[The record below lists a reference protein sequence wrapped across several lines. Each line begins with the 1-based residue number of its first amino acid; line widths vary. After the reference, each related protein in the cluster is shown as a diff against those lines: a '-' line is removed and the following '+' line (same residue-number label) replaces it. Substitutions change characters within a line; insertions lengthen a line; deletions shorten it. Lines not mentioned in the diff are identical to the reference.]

1 MCLLQLFFVL
11 TNRAL
16 VLSAV
21 IQAVHLYKKEGH
33 RQYIAYVRFYIRL
46 TYEAKYLGYEPIKII
61 GSISQVFCLIC

>member
-33 RQYIAYVRFYIRL
+33 RQYIAYVFFYIRL
-46 TYEAKYLGYEPIKII
+46 TYEAKDLGYVKQKYLMSVHRFVE
-61 GSISQVFCLIC
+61 